1 VPAAKKMKLAL
12 IKKATDI
19 DDGQQRVVESPITIE
34 IKNYLDISDT
44 GESLDF
50 WKRNAKDFP
59 LLSAMARV
67 YLSLSP
73 GSVPVECLFST
84 AGLILNGK
92 RSSLSPFCMNMVCFV
107 HDNFK
112 LV

>member
-1 VPAAKKMKLAL
+1 MKLAL
-12 IKKATDI
+12 IKEAI
-19 DDGQQRVVESPITIE
+19 DDGHLQRVIENPIAIE
-34 IKNYLDISDT
+34 IKKYLDMSDT
-44 GESLDF
+44 GESLNF

-67 YLSLSP
+67 YLALSP

-92 RSSLSPFCMNMVCFV
+92 RSSLSPYRMNMICFV